1 MTYSQFRRWLA
12 APGVAFI
19 EGCKHTK
26 LYYRGKQS
34 TLPRH
39 GGREISEGA
48 RRAILKQLGLKE

>member
-12 APGVAFI
+12 AQGVAFV
-19 EGCKHTK
+19 EGGKHAK

-39 GGREISEGA
+39 GSREISEGL
-48 RRAILKQLGLKE
+48 RRAILRQLGLKG